1 MEPLKNIESLLHFTP
16 EILLVVFAA
25 AVIILDLL
33 VKNRESQ
40 KVAYLSL
47 VGLGCTLVAILV
59 TNSVFSTNEPISLF
73 FGMIRLDKF
82 AVFFKILLL
91 LATAATI
98 LFSLRSEEVDAKLK
112 GEYYAL
118 LLAVTFGMFL
128 MASSTN
134 LLMIFISLETVSL
147 TSYIL
152 AGFLTHSPR
161 SSEAA
166 FKYITYGA
174 VASGTMLFG
183 LSLLFGMTGTG
194 DLAAISTRL
203 PEVLAFDPA
212 VLASGKV
219 TALGLLI
226 AITFILAGIGY
237 KIASVPFHM
246 WSPDVY
252 EGAPIPITAFLS
264 VASKAAGF
272 ALFLRFFY
280 TGFGDSIII
289 QSVDWGLLL
298 AIISALTMTVGNLA
312 ALPQQNVK
320 RLLAYSSIAHGGY
333 LLMGAALLTNS
344 NPILVNKGIG
354 AIIFYLIVYLFMNL
368 GAFYVVVLI
377 ANEAGS
383 EMIDGYRG
391 LFSRAPLVAIAMAI
405 FLFSLTGIP
414 PLAGFFGKWVLFTAV
429 IGGKLYWLA
438 FIGLLN
444 SVVSLYYYAR
454 IVKAMLETTEDTDT
468 FFFSKG
474 TIALLSVFVIPT
486 IVIGLL
492 NIFYTLSE
500 KITLQ

>member
-1 MEPLKNIESLLHFTP
+1 MQPLSNIKSLLYFSP
-16 EILLVVFAA
+16 EILLVIFAV
-25 AVIILDLL
+25 AVILLDLV
-33 VKNRESQ
+33 VKDRESVA
-40 KVAYLSL
+40 VAYLSL
-47 VGLGCTLVAILV
+47 VGCLCTFAAVLF
-59 TNSVFSTNEPISLF
+59 THFSFGAEGPVSLF
-73 FGMIRLDKF
+73 LGMIRLDVF
-82 AVFFKILLL
+82 SSFFKVLLL

-98 LFSLRSEEVDAKLK
+98 LFSLRSEELDARLK

-118 LLAVTFGMFL
+118 LLAITLGMFL

-194 DLAAISTRL
+194 DLAQIGGRL
-203 PEVLAFDPA
+203 TEL
-212 VLASGKV
+212 LASGEV
-219 TALGLLI
+219 APLAVLI
-226 AITFILAGIGY
+226 AITFVLAGVGY

-264 VASKAAGF
+264 VASKSAGF
-272 ALFLRFFY
+272 ALFIRFFY
-280 TGFGDSIII
+280 AGFGNTELM
-289 QSVDWGLLL
+289 QAVDWPFML
-298 AIISALTMTVGNLA
+298 AIVSALTMTVGNLA

-333 LLMGAALLTNS
+333 LLMGGVLLTS
-344 NPILVNKGIG
+344 QGVG
-354 AIIFYLIVYLFMNL
+354 AILFYLVVYLFMNL

-377 ANEAGS
+377 ANEVGS
-383 EMIDGYRG
+383 EMVDGYRG
-391 LFSRAPLVAIAMAI
+391 LSSRAPLVAWAMVI
-405 FLFSLTGIP
+405 FLVSLAGIP
-414 PLAGFFGKWVLFTAV
+414 PFAGFFGKWLLFTAV
-429 IGGKLYWLA
+429 LEQGYYWLA
-438 FIGLLN
+438 LVGLLN

-454 IVKAMLETTEDTDT
+454 IVKAMFFEDAGEETESVPFSTGT
-468 FFFSKG
+468 F
-474 TIALLSVFVIPT
+474 ALLSVFVIPT
-486 IVIGLL
+486 IFIGFL
-492 NIFYTLSE
+492 NIFYTFSN
-500 KITLQ
+500 ISVSVMPMQ

>member
-59 TNSVFSTNEPISLF
+59 TNSVLGTNEPISLF

-82 AVFFKILLL
+82 AVFFKVLLL

-98 LFSLRSEEVDAKLK
+98 LFSLRSEEIDGKLK

-194 DLAAISTRL
+194 DLATISIEL
-203 PEVLAFDPA
+203 PDLLV
-212 VLASGKV
+212 SGKV

-272 ALFLRFFY
+272 ALFIRFFY
-280 TGFGDSIII
+280 TGFGNSEIM

-312 ALPQQNVK
+312 ALPQRNIK

-333 LLMGAALLTNS
+333 LLMGAVLLTPEGLS
-344 NPILVNKGIG
+344 AIL
-354 AIIFYLIVYLFMNL
+354 FYLIVYFFMNL

-391 LFSRAPLVAIAMAI
+391 LATRAPFVAAAMAI
-405 FLFSLTGIP
+405 FLFSLTGIFP
-414 PLAGFFGKWVLFTAV
+414 FAGFFGKWLLFNAV
-429 IGGKLYWLA
+429 ISEGMYWLA
-438 FIGLLN
+438 IVGLLN

-454 IVKAMLETTEDTDT
+454 IVKAMYLESTEDTES
-468 FFFSKG
+468 FSFSKD
-474 TIALLSVFVIPT
+474 TIVLLSVFVVPT
-486 IVIGLL
+486 ILIGFLP
-492 NIFYTLSE
+492 IFYTLSE

>member
-59 TNSVFSTNEPISLF
+59 TNSVFGTNEPISLF
-73 FGMIRLDKF
+73 LGMIRLDKF

-98 LFSLRSEEVDAKLK
+98 LFSLRSEEIDGKLK

-194 DLAAISTRL
+194 DLATISIRL
-203 PEVLAFDPA
+203 PEVLA
-212 VLASGKV
+212 SGEV

-272 ALFLRFFY
+272 ALFIRFFY
-280 TGFGDSIII
+280 TGFGNSEIM

-312 ALPQQNVK
+312 ALPQRNVK

-333 LLMGAALLTNS
+333 LLMGAVLLTPEGLS
-344 NPILVNKGIG
+344 AIL
-354 AIIFYLIVYLFMNL
+354 FYLIVYFFMNL

-391 LFSRAPLVAIAMAI
+391 LATRAPFVAAAMAI
-405 FLFSLTGIP
+405 FLFSLTGIFP
-414 PLAGFFGKWVLFTAV
+414 FAGFFGKWLLFNAV
-429 IGGKLYWLA
+429 ISEGMYWLA
-438 FIGLLN
+438 IVGLLN
-444 SVVSLYYYAR
+444 SVVSLYYYAH
-454 IVKAMLETTEDTDT
+454 IVKAMYLESTEDTES
-468 FFFSKG
+468 FSFSKD
-474 TIALLSVFVIPT
+474 TIVLLSVFVVPT
-486 IVIGLL
+486 ILIGFLP
-492 NIFYTLSE
+492 IFYTLSE

>member
-1 MEPLKNIESLLHFTP
+1 VESLKNIESLAYFSP

-25 AVIILDLL
+25 VVIITDLI
-33 VKNRESQ
+33 VKNRESEI
-40 KVAYLSL
+40 VAYISL
-47 VGLGCTLVAILV
+47 VGLGCSLVAILI
-59 TNSVFSTNEPISLF
+59 TNSFISNNAPISLF
-73 FGMIRLDKF
+73 FGMIRLDGF

-98 LFSLRSEEVDAKLK
+98 LFSLRSEELDIKLK

-134 LLMIFISLETVSL
+134 LLMIFIALETVSL

-183 LSLLFGMTGTG
+183 LSMLFGMAGTG
-194 DLAAISTRL
+194 DLMQIS
-203 PEVLAFDPA
+203 AQIAA
-212 VLASGKV
+212 VLASGGV
-219 TALGLLI
+219 STLSVLI

-272 ALFLRFFY
+272 ALFLRFFHV
-280 TGFGDSIII
+280 GFGKPEILQSI
-289 QSVDWGLLL
+289 DWVFIL
-298 AIISALTMTVGNLA
+298 AIVSALTMTVGNLA
-312 ALPQQNVK
+312 ALPQRNVK

-333 LLMGAALLTNS
+333 LLMGAVLLT
-344 NPILVNKGIG
+344 PEGLG
-354 AIIFYLIVYLFMNL
+354 AIFFYLIVYLFMNL

-377 ANEAGS
+377 ANEAGT

-391 LFSRAPLVAIAMAI
+391 LASRAPLVAGAMAI

-414 PLAGFFGKWVLFTAV
+414 PLAGFFGKWFLFYAV
-429 IGGKLYWLA
+429 IGEGLYWLA
-438 FIGLLN
+438 LIGLLN

-454 IVKAMLETTEDTDT
+454 IVKAMYFETAEDTNGLS
-468 FFFSKG
+468 FSKG
-474 TIALLSVFVIPT
+474 TFALLSVFAVPT
-486 IVIGLL
+486 IFIGLL
-492 NIFYTLSE
+492 NFFYTISD

>member
-1 MEPLKNIESLLHFTP
+1 MDYLENIESLAYFSP
-16 EILLVVFAA
+16 EIVLVVFAA

-33 VKNRESQ
+33 VKNRESE

-47 VGLGCTLVAILV
+47 VGLGCALVAIIV
-59 TNSVFSTNEPISLF
+59 THSSLGTDESKNLF
-73 FGMIRLDKF
+73 WGMIRLDGF
-82 AVFFKILLL
+82 AVFFKVLLL

-98 LFSLRSEEVDAKLK
+98 LFSLRSEELDARLK

-183 LSLLFGMTGTG
+183 LSLIYGMTGTG
-194 DLAAISTRL
+194 DLAAIGQQL
-203 PEVLAFDPA
+203 PIVLAE
-212 VLASGKV
+212 GQV
-219 TALGLLI
+219 TTLGILI

-272 ALFLRFFY
+272 ALFLRFFFS
-280 TGFGDSIII
+280 GFGNSEVMQSI
-289 QSVDWGLLL
+289 DLGLLL
-298 AIISALTMTVGNLA
+298 AIVSALTMTIGNLA
-312 ALPQQNVK
+312 ALPQRNVK

-333 LLMGAALLTNS
+333 LLMGGVLLANS
-344 NPILVNKGIG
+344 DPDIVNKGIS
-354 AIIFYLIVYLFMNL
+354 AIIFYLVVYFFMNL

-383 EMIDGYRG
+383 EMIEGYRG
-391 LFSRAPLVAIAMAI
+391 LSSRAPLVAGAMAI
-405 FLFSLTGIP
+405 FLASLIGIP
-414 PLAGFFGKWVLFTAV
+414 FFAGFFGKWVLFVAV
-429 IGGKLYWLA
+429 IEGNLYWLA
-438 FIGLLN
+438 FVGLLN

-454 IVKAMLETTEDTDT
+454 ILKAMYFESAEDTES
-468 FFFSKG
+468 FSFPKG
-474 TIALLSVFVIPT
+474 TFALLGVFVVPT
-486 IVIGLL
+486 LLIGLL
-492 NIFYTLSE
+492 NIFYSLSE
-500 KITLQ
+500 KFTLQ

>member
-1 MEPLKNIESLLHFTP
+1 MQPLSNIKSLLYFSP
-16 EILLVVFAA
+16 EILLVIFAV
-25 AVIILDLL
+25 AVILLDLV
-33 VKNRESQ
+33 VKDRESVA
-40 KVAYLSL
+40 VAYLSL
-47 VGLGCTLVAILV
+47 VGCLCTFAAVLF
-59 TNSVFSTNEPISLF
+59 THFSFGAEGPVSLF
-73 FGMIRLDKF
+73 LGMIRLDVF
-82 AVFFKILLL
+82 SSFFKVLLL

-98 LFSLRSEEVDAKLK
+98 LFSLRSEELDARLK

-118 LLAVTFGMFL
+118 LLAITLGMFL

-194 DLAAISTRL
+194 DLAQIGGRL
-203 PEVLAFDPA
+203 TEL
-212 VLASGKV
+212 LASGEV
-219 TALGLLI
+219 APLAVLI
-226 AITFILAGIGY
+226 AITFVLAGVGY

-264 VASKAAGF
+264 VASKSAGF
-272 ALFLRFFY
+272 ALFIRFFY
-280 TGFGDSIII
+280 AGFGNTELM
-289 QSVDWGLLL
+289 QAVDWPFML

-333 LLMGAALLTNS
+333 LLMGGVLLTS
-344 NPILVNKGIG
+344 QGVG
-354 AIIFYLIVYLFMNL
+354 AILFYLVVYLFMNL

-377 ANEAGS
+377 ANEVGS
-383 EMIDGYRG
+383 EMVDGYRG
-391 LFSRAPLVAIAMAI
+391 LSSRAPLVAWAMVI
-405 FLFSLTGIP
+405 FLVSLAGIP
-414 PLAGFFGKWVLFTAV
+414 PFAGFFGKWLLFTAV
-429 IGGKLYWLA
+429 LEQGYYWLA
-438 FIGLLN
+438 LVGLLN

-454 IVKAMLETTEDTDT
+454 IVKAMFFEDAGEETESVPFSTGT
-468 FFFSKG
+468 F
-474 TIALLSVFVIPT
+474 ALLSVFVIPT
-486 IVIGLL
+486 IFIGFL
-492 NIFYTLSE
+492 NIFYTFSN
-500 KITLQ
+500 ISVSVMPMQ

>member
-1 MEPLKNIESLLHFTP
+1 MDPLNNIKSLAYFTP

-33 VKNRESQ
+33 VKDRESDW
-40 KVAYLSL
+40 VAYLSL
-47 VGLGCTLVAILV
+47 IGLGCSLIAIFI
-59 TNSVFSTNEPISLF
+59 TNSLVNIDKPISLF
-73 FGMIRLDKF
+73 LGMIRLDGF

-98 LFSLRSEEVDAKLK
+98 LFSMRSEELDVRLK

-118 LLAVTFGMFL
+118 LLAITFGMFL

-183 LSLLFGMTGTG
+183 LSLIFGMAGTG
-194 DLAAISTRL
+194 DITQIGSQIAS
-203 PEVLAFDPA
+203 
-212 VLASGKV
+212 VLASGGV
-219 TALGLLI
+219 SALGVLI

-272 ALFLRFFY
+272 ALFLRFFH
-280 TGFGDSIII
+280 TGFGTPEILQSI
-289 QSVDWGLLL
+289 DWGLLL
-298 AIISALTMTVGNLA
+298 AIVSALTMTVGNLA
-312 ALPQQNVK
+312 ALPQRNVK

-333 LLMGAALLTNS
+333 LLMGAVLLTDEG
-344 NPILVNKGIG
+344 LG
-354 AIIFYLIVYLFMNL
+354 AIVFYLIVYLFMNL

-377 ANEAGS
+377 ANESGS
-383 EMIDGYRG
+383 EMIESYRG
-391 LFSRAPLVAIAMAI
+391 LSSRAPLVAGAMAI

-414 PLAGFFGKWVLFTAV
+414 PFAGFFGKWLLFNAV
-429 IGGKLYWLA
+429 ISKGLYWLA

-454 IVKAMLETTEDTDT
+454 IIKAMYLESAEDTDT
-468 FFFSKG
+468 FSFTKSTF
-474 TIALLSVFVIPT
+474 ALLSVFVVPT
-486 IVIGLL
+486 IFIGFL
-492 NIFYTLSE
+492 NIFYSLSD

>member
-1 MEPLKNIESLLHFTP
+1 MDSLKNIESLLYFIP

-25 AVIILDLL
+25 AVIIVDLII
-33 VKNRESQ
+33 KDRESD
-40 KVAYLSL
+40 KVAYLAL
-47 VGLGCTLVAILV
+47 VGLGCSLLAILIS
-59 TNSVFSTNEPISLF
+59 NSIIGIDEPINLF

-82 AVFFKILLL
+82 ALFFKILLI
-91 LATAATI
+91 LATSATI
-98 LFSLRSEEVDAKLK
+98 LFSLRSEELDVKLK

-118 LLAVTFGMFL
+118 LLAVTLGMFL

-183 LSLLFGMTGTG
+183 LSLIFGMTGTG
-194 DLAAISTRL
+194 DLAEISTRL
-203 PEVLAFDPA
+203 PEVLA
-212 VLASGKV
+212 SGEV

-226 AITFILAGIGY
+226 AITFILAGVGY

-280 TGFGDSIII
+280 SGFSAQGLLDT
-289 QSVDWGLLL
+289 VDWGVLL
-298 AIISALTMTVGNLA
+298 AIVSALTMTVGNLA
-312 ALPQQNVK
+312 ALPQRNVK

-333 LLMGAALLTNS
+333 LLMGGVLLTS
-344 NPILVNKGIG
+344 EGLSAIL
-354 AIIFYLIVYLFMNL
+354 FYLIVYLFMNL
-368 GAFYVVVLI
+368 GAFYVVILV
-377 ANEAGS
+377 ANDSGS
-383 EMIDGYRG
+383 EMIEGYRG
-391 LFSRAPLVAIAMAI
+391 LSSRSPLVAGAMMI
-405 FLFSLTGIP
+405 FLVSLTGIP
-414 PLAGFFGKWVLFTAV
+414 PFAGFFGKFFLFKAV
-429 IGGKLYWLA
+429 IDEGFYWLA
-438 FIGLLN
+438 FVGLIN
-444 SVVSLYYYAR
+444 SVISLYYYAR
-454 IVKAMLETTEDTDT
+454 IIKAMYFESAEDTESFYSTKST
-468 FFFSKG
+468 F
-474 TIALLSVFVIPT
+474 ALLTVFVIPT
-486 IVIGLL
+486 IFIGLL
-492 NIFYTLSE
+492 NIFYSLSGN
-500 KITLQ
+500 ITLQ

>member
-47 VGLGCTLVAILV
+47 VGLGCTLVAILF
-59 TNSVFSTNEPISLF
+59 TNSVLGTNESISLF
-73 FGMIRLDKF
+73 LGMIRLDKF

-98 LFSLRSEEVDAKLK
+98 LFSLRSEEIDGKLK

-194 DLAAISTRL
+194 DLATISTRL
-203 PEVLAFDPA
+203 PEVLA
-212 VLASGKV
+212 SGNV

-272 ALFLRFFY
+272 ALFIRFFY
-280 TGFGDSIII
+280 TGFGNSEIM

-298 AIISALTMTVGNLA
+298 AIISALTMTVGNFA
-312 ALPQQNVK
+312 ALPQRNVK

-333 LLMGAALLTNS
+333 LLMGAVLLTPEGLS
-344 NPILVNKGIG
+344 AIL
-354 AIIFYLIVYLFMNL
+354 FYLIVYFFMNL

-391 LFSRAPLVAIAMAI
+391 LATRAPFVAAAMAI
-405 FLFSLTGIP
+405 FLFSLTGIFP
-414 PLAGFFGKWVLFTAV
+414 FAGFFGKWLLFNAV
-429 IGGKLYWLA
+429 ISEGMYWLA
-438 FIGLLN
+438 IVGLLN

-454 IVKAMLETTEDTDT
+454 IVKAMYLESTEDTES
-468 FFFSKG
+468 FSFSKD
-474 TIALLSVFVIPT
+474 TIVLLSVFVVPT
-486 IVIGLL
+486 ILIGFLP
-492 NIFYTLSE
+492 IFYTLSE

>member
-1 MEPLKNIESLLHFTP
+1 MQLNNIDSLLYFSP

-25 AVIILDLL
+25 AVIILDL
-33 VKNRESQ
+33 VVRNSESSA
-40 KVAYLSL
+40 VAYLSL
-47 VGLGCTLVAILV
+47 IGVGCVLGAVLITHVSLG
-59 TNSVFSTNEPISLF
+59 TNESVSLF
-73 FGMIRLDKF
+73 LGMIRLDGF
-82 AVFFKILLL
+82 ATFFKIILL

-98 LFSLRSEEVDAKLK
+98 LFSLCSEELDARLK

-118 LLAVTFGMFL
+118 LLAVTLGMFL

-183 LSLLFGMTGTG
+183 LSLIFGMTGTG
-194 DLAAISTRL
+194 DLGQISQRL
-203 PEVLAFDPA
+203 TEMFSSGEVYPLA
-212 VLASGKV
+212 VLIS
-219 TALGLLI
+219 
-226 AITFILAGIGY
+226 ITFILAGVGY

-264 VASKAAGF
+264 VASKSAGF
-272 ALFLRFFY
+272 ALFIRFFY
-280 TGFGDSIII
+280 SGFSNSAVM
-289 QSVDWGLLL
+289 QSVDWTLML
-298 AIISALTMTVGNLA
+298 AVVSALTMTVGNLA

-333 LLMGAALLTNS
+333 LLMGGVLLTS
-344 NPILVNKGIG
+344 EGIG
-354 AIIFYLIVYLFMNL
+354 AILFYLVVYLFMNL

-377 ANEAGS
+377 ANEVGS

-391 LFSRAPLVAIAMAI
+391 LSARAPLVAGAMAI

-414 PLAGFFGKWVLFTAV
+414 PFAGFFGKWLLFAAV
-429 IGGKLYWLA
+429 IDKGLYWLA
-438 FIGLLN
+438 FVGLVN

-454 IVKAMLETTEDTDT
+454 IVKAMYLETAEETEDVAFSTGT
-468 FFFSKG
+468 F
-474 TIALLSVFVIPT
+474 ALLSVFVVPT
-486 IVIGLL
+486 LFIGFV
-492 NIFYTLSE
+492 NIFYTFSN
-500 KITLQ
+500 ITLQ

>member
-1 MEPLKNIESLLHFTP
+1 MDSLNNIKSLAYISP
-16 EILLVVFAA
+16 EIILVVFAA
-25 AVIILDLL
+25 AVIIFDLF
-33 VKNRESQ
+33 VKNRESDW
-40 KVAYLSL
+40 VAYLSL
-47 VGLGCTLVAILV
+47 IGLGCSLIAIFI
-59 TNSVFSTNEPISLF
+59 TNSFVNTNEPISLF
-73 FGMIRLDKF
+73 LGMIRLDGF
-82 AVFFKILLL
+82 AVFFKILIL
-91 LATAATI
+91 LATVATI
-98 LFSLRSEEVDAKLK
+98 LFSLRSEEFDVKLK

-183 LSLLFGMTGTG
+183 LSLLFGMAGTG
-194 DLAAISTRL
+194 DITQMSSQIGT
-203 PEVLAFDPA
+203 
-212 VLASGKV
+212 VLASGDV
-219 TALGLLI
+219 SALGVLI

-280 TGFGDSIII
+280 TAFGTPEIMQSI
-289 QSVDWGLLL
+289 DWGLLL
-298 AIISALTMTVGNLA
+298 AIVSALTMTVGNLA
-312 ALPQQNVK
+312 ALPQRNVK

-333 LLMGAALLTNS
+333 LLMGAVLLT
-344 NPILVNKGIG
+344 PEGLG

-377 ANEAGS
+377 ANESGS
-383 EMIDGYRG
+383 EMIEGYRG
-391 LFSRAPLVAIAMAI
+391 LSSRAPYVAGAMAI

-414 PLAGFFGKWVLFTAV
+414 PFAGFFGKWLLFNAV
-429 IGGKLYWLA
+429 ISKGLYWLA

-454 IVKAMLETTEDTDT
+454 IIKAMYLESAEDTDIFT
-468 FFFSKG
+468 FSKS
-474 TIALLSVFVIPT
+474 TFALLGVFVIPT
-486 IVIGLL
+486 IFIGFL
-492 NIFYTLSE
+492 NIFYSLSE

>member
-1 MEPLKNIESLLHFTP
+1 MEPLKNNIESLAYFSP
-16 EILLVVFAA
+16 EIILVIFAA

-33 VKNRESQ
+33 VKNRESE
-40 KVAYLSL
+40 KTAYLAL
-47 VGLGCTLVAILV
+47 VGLGCSLVAILI
-59 TNSVFSTNEPISLF
+59 TNSVFGTDKPIPLF
-73 FGMIRLDKF
+73 LGMIQLDRF

-98 LFSLRSEEVDAKLK
+98 LFSLRSEELDAKLK

-134 LLMIFISLETVSL
+134 LLMIFIALETVSL

-183 LSLLFGMTGTG
+183 LSLIFGMAGTG
-194 DLAAISTRL
+194 DLATIGQRL
-203 PEVLAFDPA
+203 PEVFAE
-212 VLASGKV
+212 GQV
-219 TALGLLI
+219 TALGVLI

-280 TGFGDSIII
+280 SGFGNSEVMQSI
-289 QSVDWGLLL
+289 DWGLLL
-298 AIISALTMTVGNLA
+298 AIVSALTMTVGNLA

-333 LLMGAALLTNS
+333 LLMGAVLLTNGDS
-344 NPILVNKGIG
+344 VIVNKGIG
-354 AIIFYLIVYLFMNL
+354 AIIFYLIVYFFMNL

-377 ANEAGS
+377 ANETGS
-383 EMIDGYRG
+383 EMIEGYRG
-391 LFSRAPLVAIAMAI
+391 LSSRAPLVAGAMAI

-414 PLAGFFGKWVLFTAV
+414 FLAGFFGKWVLFTAV
-429 IGGKLYWLA
+429 IEGKLYWLA
-438 FIGLLN
+438 FVGLLN

-454 IVKAMLETTEDTDT
+454 IVKAMYFETGEDTDKLS
-468 FFFSKG
+468 FSKG
-474 TIALLSVFVIPT
+474 TFALLSVFAIPT
-486 IVIGLL
+486 IFIGLL
-492 NIFYTLSE
+492 NIFYSLSE

>member
-1 MEPLKNIESLLHFTP
+1 MQPLSNIDSLLYFSP

-25 AVIILDLL
+25 AVIILDLI
-33 VKNRESQ
+33 VKDGESVA
-40 KVAYLSL
+40 VAYLSL
-47 VGLGCTLVAILV
+47 VGSLCTLAAVLFIH
-59 TNSVFSTNEPISLF
+59 FSFGDDGQVSLF
-73 FGMIRLDKF
+73 LGMIRLDEF
-82 AVFFKILLL
+82 STFFKVLLL

-98 LFSLRSEEVDAKLK
+98 LFSLRSEELDAQLR

-118 LLAVTFGMFL
+118 LLAITLGMFL

-134 LLMIFISLETVSL
+134 LLMIFIALETVSI

-194 DLAAISTRL
+194 DLTQIGGRL
-203 PEVLAFDPA
+203 TEL
-212 VLASGKV
+212 LASGEITSLTV
-219 TALGLLI
+219 LI
-226 AITFILAGIGY
+226 AITFILAGVGY

-264 VASKAAGF
+264 VASKSAGF
-272 ALFLRFFY
+272 ALFIRFFY
-280 TGFGDSIII
+280 TGFSSSGLMET
-289 QSVDWGLLL
+289 VDWTFML
-298 AIISALTMTVGNLA
+298 AVVSALTMTVGNLA

-333 LLMGAALLTNS
+333 LLMGSVLLTAE
-344 NPILVNKGIG
+344 GIG
-354 AIIFYLIVYLFMNL
+354 AILFYLVVYLFMNL

-377 ANEAGS
+377 ANEIGS
-383 EMIDGYRG
+383 EMVDGYRG
-391 LFSRAPLVAIAMAI
+391 LSARAPLVAWAMVI
-405 FLFSLTGIP
+405 FLVSLAGIP
-414 PLAGFFGKWVLFTAV
+414 PVAGFFGKWLLFTAV
-429 IGGKLYWLA
+429 IEQGYYWLA
-438 FIGLLN
+438 LVGLLN

-454 IVKAMLETTEDTDT
+454 IVKAMFFEDAGEETTPVYFSTGT
-468 FFFSKG
+468 F
-474 TIALLSVFVIPT
+474 ALLSVFVIPT
-486 IVIGLL
+486 VFIGFL
-492 NIFYTLSE
+492 NVFYTFSN
-500 KITLQ
+500 ISVSVIPVQ

>member
-1 MEPLKNIESLLHFTP
+1 MEPLKNIESLAYISP
-16 EILLVVFAA
+16 EIVLVVFAVV
-25 AVIILDLL
+25 VIIFDLF
-33 VKNRESQ
+33 VKDRESDW
-40 KVAYLSL
+40 VAYLSL
-47 VGLGCTLVAILV
+47 IGLGCSLLAIFV
-59 TNSVFSTNEPISLF
+59 TNSLVDTNEPISLF
-73 FGMIRLDKF
+73 LGMIRLDGF
-82 AVFFKILLL
+82 AIFFKILLL

-98 LFSLRSEEVDAKLK
+98 LFSLRSEELDVKLK
-112 GEYYAL
+112 GEYHAL
-118 LLAVTFGMFL
+118 LLAITFGMFL

-183 LSLLFGMTGTG
+183 LSLLFGMAGTG
-194 DLAAISTRL
+194 DITQISSQIGT
-203 PEVLAFDPA
+203 VLE
-212 VLASGKV
+212 SGDV
-219 TALGLLI
+219 SALGVLI

-280 TGFGDSIII
+280 TGFNTPEII
-289 QSVDWGLLL
+289 QSIDWGLLL
-298 AIISALTMTVGNLA
+298 AIVSALTMTVGNLA
-312 ALPQQNVK
+312 ALPQRNVK

-333 LLMGAALLTNS
+333 LLMGAVLLT
-344 NPILVNKGIG
+344 PEGLG

-377 ANEAGS
+377 TNESGS
-383 EMIDGYRG
+383 EMIEGYRG
-391 LFSRAPLVAIAMAI
+391 LSSRAPYVAGAMAI

-414 PLAGFFGKWVLFTAV
+414 PFAGFFGKWLLFNAV
-429 IGGKLYWLA
+429 ISKGLYWLA

-454 IVKAMLETTEDTDT
+454 IIKAMYLESAEDTDI
-468 FFFSKG
+468 FSFSKS
-474 TIALLSVFVIPT
+474 TLALLGVFVVPT
-486 IVIGLL
+486 ILIGFL
-492 NIFYTLSE
+492 NIFYSLSG

>member
-1 MEPLKNIESLLHFTP
+1 MEPLKNIESLPYFTP

-25 AVIILDLL
+25 AVIILDL
-33 VKNRESQ
+33 VMKNRESIA
-40 KVAYLSL
+40 VAYLSL
-47 VGLGCTLVAILV
+47 VGVACVFGAVLFTHASLGD
-59 TNSVFSTNEPISLF
+59 NESISLF
-73 FGMIRLDKF
+73 LGMIRLDRF
-82 AVFFKILLL
+82 AIFFKIILL
-91 LATAATI
+91 LATTATI
-98 LFSLRSEEVDAKLK
+98 LFSLRSEELDARLK

-118 LLAVTFGMFL
+118 LLAVTLGMFL

-194 DLAAISTRL
+194 DLGQISVKLTEMFNTGDVYPL
-203 PEVLAFDPA
+203 A
-212 VLASGKV
+212 VLVS
-219 TALGLLI
+219 
-226 AITFILAGIGY
+226 ITFILAGVGY

-264 VASKAAGF
+264 VASKSAGF
-272 ALFLRFFY
+272 ALFIRFFY
-280 TGFGDSIII
+280 SGFGSSEVM
-289 QSVDWGLLL
+289 QSVDWTLML
-298 AIISALTMTVGNLA
+298 AIVSALTMTVGNLA
-312 ALPQQNVK
+312 ALPQRNVK

-333 LLMGAALLTNS
+333 LLMGGVLLTAE
-344 NPILVNKGIG
+344 GIG
-354 AIIFYLIVYLFMNL
+354 AILFYLVVYLFMNL

-377 ANEAGS
+377 ANEVGS

-391 LFSRAPLVAIAMAI
+391 LSSRAPLVAGAMAI

-414 PLAGFFGKWVLFTAV
+414 PFAGFFGKWVLFTAV
-429 IGGKLYWLA
+429 IDKGLYWLA
-438 FIGLLN
+438 FVGLLN

-454 IVKAMLETTEDTDT
+454 IVKAMYLESAEDVETERVAFSTGT
-468 FFFSKG
+468 F
-474 TIALLSVFVIPT
+474 ALLSVFVVPT
-486 IVIGLL
+486 VLIGFL
-492 NIFYTLSE
+492 NIFYTFSS
-500 KITLQ
+500 IALQP

>member
-1 MEPLKNIESLLHFTP
+1 MKPLENIESLAYISP
-16 EILLVVFAA
+16 EIVLVVFAA
-25 AVIILDLL
+25 VVIIFDLF
-33 VKNRESQ
+33 VKDRESDW
-40 KVAYLSL
+40 VAYLSL
-47 VGLGCTLVAILV
+47 IGLGCSLIAIFI
-59 TNSVFSTNEPISLF
+59 TNSLVNTNEPISLF
-73 FGMIRLDKF
+73 LGMIRLDGF
-82 AVFFKILLL
+82 AIFFKILLL

-98 LFSLRSEEVDAKLK
+98 LFSLRSEELDVRLK
-112 GEYYAL
+112 GEYHAL
-118 LLAVTFGMFL
+118 LLAITFGMFL

-183 LSLLFGMTGTG
+183 LSLLFGMAGTG
-194 DLAAISTRL
+194 DITQISSQIAT
-203 PEVLAFDPA
+203 VLE
-212 VLASGKV
+212 SGDV
-219 TALGLLI
+219 SALGVLI
-226 AITFILAGIGY
+226 SITFILAGIGY

-280 TGFGDSIII
+280 TGFNTPEII
-289 QSVDWGLLL
+289 QSIDWALLL
-298 AIISALTMTVGNLA
+298 AIVSALTMTVGNLA

-333 LLMGAALLTNS
+333 LLMGAVLLTS
-344 NPILVNKGIG
+344 EGLG

-377 ANEAGS
+377 ANESGS
-383 EMIDGYRG
+383 EMIEGFRG
-391 LFSRAPLVAIAMAI
+391 LSSRAPYVAGAMAI

-414 PLAGFFGKWVLFTAV
+414 PFAGFFGKWLLFNAV
-429 IGGKLYWLA
+429 ISKGLYWLA

-454 IVKAMLETTEDTDT
+454 IIKAMYLESAEDTDI
-468 FFFSKG
+468 FSFSKS
-474 TIALLSVFVIPT
+474 TFALLGVFVIPT
-486 IVIGLL
+486 ILIGFL
-492 NIFYTLSE
+492 NIFYSLSE

>member
-1 MEPLKNIESLLHFTP
+1 MEPLKNIESLAYFSP

-25 AVIILDLL
+25 AVIISDLI
-33 VKNRESQ
+33 VKNRESEI
-40 KVAYLSL
+40 VAYISL
-47 VGLGCTLVAILV
+47 VGLGCSLVAILV
-59 TNSVFSTNEPISLF
+59 TNSFINNSEPISLF
-73 FGMIRLDKF
+73 FGMIRLDGF

-98 LFSLRSEEVDAKLK
+98 LFSLRSEELDVRLK
-112 GEYYAL
+112 GEYHAL

-183 LSLLFGMTGTG
+183 LSMLFGMAGTG
-194 DLAAISTRL
+194 DLMQISSQ
-203 PEVLAFDPA
+203 VAA
-212 VLASGKV
+212 VLDSGGV
-219 TALGLLI
+219 STLTVLI

-272 ALFLRFFY
+272 ALFLRFFHV
-280 TGFGDSIII
+280 GFGKPEILQSI
-289 QSVDWGLLL
+289 DWGLLL
-298 AIISALTMTVGNLA
+298 AIVSALTMTVGNLA
-312 ALPQQNVK
+312 ALPQRNVK

-333 LLMGAALLTNS
+333 LLMGAVLLTTEG
-344 NPILVNKGIG
+344 LG
-354 AIIFYLIVYLFMNL
+354 AIFFYLIVYLFMNL
-368 GAFYVVVLI
+368 GAFYVVVLV
-377 ANEAGS
+377 ANEAGT

-391 LFSRAPLVAIAMAI
+391 LATRAPFVACAMAI

-414 PLAGFFGKWVLFTAV
+414 PLAGFFGKWVLFYAV
-429 IGGKLYWLA
+429 IGEGLYWLA

-454 IVKAMLETTEDTDT
+454 IVKAMYLESTEDTDS
-468 FFFSKG
+468 FSFPTS
-474 TIALLSVFVIPT
+474 TIALLSVFVVPT
-486 IVIGLL
+486 ILIGFLP
-492 NIFYTLSE
+492 IFYTLSE
-500 KITLQ
+500 KIILQ

>member
-59 TNSVFSTNEPISLF
+59 TNSVLGTNESISLF
-73 FGMIRLDKF
+73 LGMIRLDKF
-82 AVFFKILLL
+82 AVFFKVLLL

-98 LFSLRSEEVDAKLK
+98 LFSLRSEEIDGKLK

-194 DLAAISTRL
+194 DLATISTRL
-203 PEVLAFDPA
+203 PDVLAT
-212 VLASGKV
+212 GNV

-272 ALFLRFFY
+272 ALFIRFFY
-280 TGFGDSIII
+280 TGFGNSEIM

-298 AIISALTMTVGNLA
+298 AIISALTMTVGNFA
-312 ALPQQNVK
+312 ALPQRNVK

-333 LLMGAALLTNS
+333 LLMGAVLLTPEGLS
-344 NPILVNKGIG
+344 AIL
-354 AIIFYLIVYLFMNL
+354 FYLIVYFFMNL

-391 LFSRAPLVAIAMAI
+391 LATRAPFVAAAMAI
-405 FLFSLTGIP
+405 FLFSLTGIFP
-414 PLAGFFGKWVLFTAV
+414 FAGFFGKWLLFNAV
-429 IGGKLYWLA
+429 ISEGMYWLA
-438 FIGLLN
+438 IVGLLN

-454 IVKAMLETTEDTDT
+454 IVKAMYLESTEDTES
-468 FFFSKG
+468 FSFSKD
-474 TIALLSVFVIPT
+474 TIVLLSVFVVPT
-486 IVIGLL
+486 ILIGFLP
-492 NIFYTLSE
+492 IFYTLSE

>member
-1 MEPLKNIESLLHFTP
+1 LEPLKNIESLLHFTP

-59 TNSVFSTNEPISLF
+59 TNSVFGTNEPTSLF
-73 FGMIRLDKF
+73 LGMIRLDKF

-98 LFSLRSEEVDAKLK
+98 LFSLRSEEIDGKLK

-194 DLAAISTRL
+194 DLATISIRL
-203 PEVLAFDPA
+203 PEVLA
-212 VLASGKV
+212 SGEV

-272 ALFLRFFY
+272 ALFIRFFHS
-280 TGFGDSIII
+280 GFNKPEIM

-312 ALPQQNVK
+312 ALPQRNVK

-333 LLMGAALLTNS
+333 LLMGAVLLT
-344 NPILVNKGIG
+344 PEGLG
-354 AIIFYLIVYLFMNL
+354 AIIFYLIVYFFMNL

-391 LFSRAPLVAIAMAI
+391 LATRAPFVAAAMAI
-405 FLFSLTGIP
+405 FLFSLTGIFP
-414 PLAGFFGKWVLFTAV
+414 FAGFFGKWLLFNAV
-429 IGGKLYWLA
+429 ISEGMYWLA
-438 FIGLLN
+438 IVGLLN

-454 IVKAMLETTEDTDT
+454 IVKAMYLESTEDTES
-468 FFFSKG
+468 FSFSKD
-474 TIALLSVFVIPT
+474 TIVLLSVFVVPT
-486 IVIGLL
+486 ILIGFLP
-492 NIFYTLSE
+492 IFYTLSE

>member
-1 MEPLKNIESLLHFTP
+1 MDPLQNIKSLAYFTP

-33 VKNRESQ
+33 VKDRESDW
-40 KVAYLSL
+40 VAYLSL
-47 VGLGCTLVAILV
+47 IGLGCALIAIFI
-59 TNSVFSTNEPISLF
+59 TNSLVNTNEPISLF
-73 FGMIRLDKF
+73 LGMIRLDGF
-82 AVFFKILLL
+82 AVFFKVLLL

-98 LFSLRSEEVDAKLK
+98 LFSIRSEELDVRLK

-118 LLAVTFGMFL
+118 LLVITFGMFL

-183 LSLLFGMTGTG
+183 LSLLFGMAGTG
-194 DLAAISTRL
+194 DITQISSQI
-203 PEVLAFDPA
+203 AA
-212 VLASGKV
+212 VLASGDV
-219 TALGLLI
+219 SALGVLI

-280 TGFGDSIII
+280 TGFGTSEIMQSI
-289 QSVDWGLLL
+289 DWGLLL
-298 AIISALTMTVGNLA
+298 AIVSALTMTVGNLA

-333 LLMGAALLTNS
+333 LLMGAVLLT
-344 NPILVNKGIG
+344 PEGLG

-377 ANEAGS
+377 ANESGS
-383 EMIDGYRG
+383 EMIEGYRG
-391 LFSRAPLVAIAMAI
+391 LASRAPYVAGAMAI

-414 PLAGFFGKWVLFTAV
+414 PFAGFFGKWLLFNAV
-429 IGGKLYWLA
+429 ISKGLYWLA

-454 IVKAMLETTEDTDT
+454 IIKAMYLEDAEDINGLS
-468 FFFSKG
+468 FSKG
-474 TIALLSVFVIPT
+474 TFALLSVFTVPT
-486 IVIGLL
+486 ILIGFL
-492 NIFYTLSE
+492 NIFYSLSD

>member
-59 TNSVFSTNEPISLF
+59 TNSVFGTNEPTSLF
-73 FGMIRLDKF
+73 LGMIRLDKF

-98 LFSLRSEEVDAKLK
+98 LFSLRSEEIDGKLK

-194 DLAAISTRL
+194 DLATISIRL
-203 PEVLAFDPA
+203 PEVLA
-212 VLASGKV
+212 SGEV

-272 ALFLRFFY
+272 ALFIRFFHS
-280 TGFGDSIII
+280 GFNKPEIM

-312 ALPQQNVK
+312 ALPQRNVK

-333 LLMGAALLTNS
+333 LLMGAVLLT
-344 NPILVNKGIG
+344 PEGLG
-354 AIIFYLIVYLFMNL
+354 AIIFYLIVYFFMNL

-391 LFSRAPLVAIAMAI
+391 LATRAPFVAAAMAI
-405 FLFSLTGIP
+405 FLFSLTGIFP
-414 PLAGFFGKWVLFTAV
+414 FAGFFGKWLLFNAV
-429 IGGKLYWLA
+429 ISEGMYWLA
-438 FIGLLN
+438 IVGLLN

-454 IVKAMLETTEDTDT
+454 IVKAMYLESTEDTES
-468 FFFSKG
+468 FSFSKD
-474 TIALLSVFVIPT
+474 TIVLLSVFVVPT
-486 IVIGLL
+486 ILIGFLP
-492 NIFYTLSE
+492 IFYTLSE
-500 KITLQ
+500 KIKLP

>member
-1 MEPLKNIESLLHFTP
+1 MDYLENIESLIHFIP

-25 AVIILDLL
+25 AVIILDLI
-33 VKNRESQ
+33 VKDRESD
-40 KVAYLSL
+40 KVAYLAL
-47 VGLGCTLVAILV
+47 AGLGCSLIAILIS
-59 TNSVFSTNEPISLF
+59 NSIVNTNEPLNLF

-82 AVFFKILLL
+82 AIFFKVLLI
-91 LATAATI
+91 LATSATI
-98 LFSLRSEEVDAKLK
+98 LFSLRSEELDVKLK

-183 LSLLFGMTGTG
+183 FSLIFGMTGTG
-194 DLAAISTRL
+194 DLAEIRDQL
-203 PEVLAFDPA
+203 PV
-212 VLASGKV
+212 VLASGDV

-226 AITFILAGIGY
+226 GITFILAGIGY

-280 TGFGDSIII
+280 TGFRAPGII
-289 QSVDWGLLL
+289 QSIDWSFLL
-298 AIISALTMTVGNLA
+298 AVVSALTMTIGNLA

-333 LLMGAALLTNS
+333 LLMGGVLLT
-344 NPILVNKGIG
+344 PEGLG
-354 AIIFYLIVYLFMNL
+354 AILFYLIVYLFMNL
-368 GAFYVVVLI
+368 GAFYVVILV
-377 ANEAGS
+377 ANESGS
-383 EMIDGYRG
+383 EMIAGYRG
-391 LFSRAPLVAIAMAI
+391 LWSRSPLVAGAMVV
-405 FLFSLTGIP
+405 FLVSLTGIP
-414 PLAGFFGKWVLFTAV
+414 PFAGFFGKFFLFNAV
-429 IGGKLYWLA
+429 ISKGIYWLA
-438 FIGLLN
+438 FVGLLN

-454 IVKAMLETTEDTDT
+454 IINAMCFESAEDTEDLS
-468 FFFSKG
+468 FSKS
-474 TIALLSVFVIPT
+474 TFALLTVFVVPT
-486 IVIGLL
+486 IFIGFL
-492 NIFYTLSE
+492 NIFYSLSGN
-500 KITLQ
+500 ITLP

>member
-1 MEPLKNIESLLHFTP
+1 MDSLKNIESLLYFIP

-25 AVIILDLL
+25 AVIILDLI
-33 VKNRESQ
+33 VKDRESD
-40 KVAYLSL
+40 KVAYLAL
-47 VGLGCTLVAILV
+47 VGLGCSLLAILI
-59 TNSVFSTNEPISLF
+59 TRSNMAIIGTDEPMNLF
-73 FGMIRLDKF
+73 FGMIRLDEF
-82 AVFFKILLL
+82 AIFFKILLI
-91 LATAATI
+91 LATSATI
-98 LFSLRSEEVDAKLK
+98 LFSLRSEEIDVKLK
-112 GEYYAL
+112 GEYFAL

-183 LSLLFGMTGTG
+183 LSLIFGMTGTG
-194 DLAAISTRL
+194 DLAEIGERL
-203 PEVLAFDPA
+203 PA
-212 VLASGKV
+212 VLASGEV

-280 TGFGDSIII
+280 SGFKAPGILD
-289 QSVDWGLLL
+289 SVDWGLLL
-298 AIISALTMTVGNLA
+298 AVVSALTMTVGNLA
-312 ALPQQNVK
+312 ALPQRNVK

-333 LLMGAALLTNS
+333 LLMGGVLLTS
-344 NPILVNKGIG
+344 DGLSAIL
-354 AIIFYLIVYLFMNL
+354 FYLIVYLFMNL
-368 GAFYVVVLI
+368 GAFYVVILV
-377 ANEAGS
+377 ANDSGS
-383 EMIDGYRG
+383 EMIEGFRG
-391 LFSRAPLVAIAMAI
+391 LSSRSPLVAFAMVV
-405 FLFSLTGIP
+405 FLASLIGIP
-414 PLAGFFGKWVLFTAV
+414 PVAGFFGKFFLFKAV
-429 IGGKLYWLA
+429 IANGFYWLA

-444 SVVSLYYYAR
+444 SVISLYYYAR
-454 IVKAMLETTEDTDT
+454 IIKAMYFESADETESFYSTK
-468 FFFSKG
+468 S
-474 TIALLSVFVIPT
+474 ALVLLTVFVIPT
-486 IVIGLL
+486 ILIGIL
-492 NIFYTLSE
+492 NIFYSLSGS
-500 KITLQ
+500 IDLQ

>member
-1 MEPLKNIESLLHFTP
+1 M
-16 EILLVVFAA
+16 
-25 AVIILDLL
+25 
-33 VKNRESQ
+33 
-40 KVAYLSL
+40 
-47 VGLGCTLVAILV
+47 
-59 TNSVFSTNEPISLF
+59 
-73 FGMIRLDKF
+73 
-82 AVFFKILLL
+82 
-91 LATAATI
+91 ATTATI
-98 LFSLRSEEVDAKLK
+98 LFSLRSEELDAKLK

-118 LLAVTFGMFL
+118 LLAITFGMFL

-183 LSLLFGMTGTG
+183 LSMLFGMAGTG
-194 DLAAISTRL
+194 DLTQISSQI
-203 PEVLAFDPA
+203 AA
-212 VLASGKV
+212 VLASGGV
-219 TALGLLI
+219 SSLGVLI
-226 AITFILAGIGY
+226 AITFVLAGIGY

-272 ALFLRFFY
+272 ALFLRFFH
-280 TGFGDSIII
+280 TGFGTPEIMQSI
-289 QSVDWGLLL
+289 DWRLLL
-298 AIISALTMTVGNLA
+298 AIVSALTMTVGNLA

-333 LLMGAALLTNS
+333 LLMGAVLLT
-344 NPILVNKGIG
+344 PEGLAAIL
-354 AIIFYLIVYLFMNL
+354 FYLIVYLFMNL

-391 LFSRAPLVAIAMAI
+391 LATRAPLVAGAMAI

-414 PLAGFFGKWVLFTAV
+414 PLAGFFGKWVLFYAV
-429 IGGKLYWLA
+429 IGEGLYWLA
-438 FIGLLN
+438 FVGLLN

-454 IVKAMLETTEDTDT
+454 IVKAMYFETAEDPNSLSFSNGT
-468 FFFSKG
+468 F
-474 TIALLSVFVIPT
+474 ALLSVFAVPT
-486 IVIGLL
+486 IFIGLL
-492 NIFYTLSE
+492 NIFYTLSD